1 MIRDKESKGVI
12 LLTHDPSVVE
22 ALSGNPHYSDF
33 VIETHTDISDIFS
46 ISDNLKS
53 PVLLLADFEI
63 ILKSGLQNLKRLKM
77 SKGIKSLIL
86 VADTTNSEHLL
97 NLEAGSVD
105 DVFFKPI
112 NPDLFR
118 LHIEPYGGI
127 DLSETRSLAK
137 VEPYIQRLKP
147 YIIFRSREMKQ
158 VLVNLPR
165 IAQSDQTVLIS
176 GETGTGKE
184 LVARAVHTLSPRVDG
199 TFVGVNCGAIPDSL
213 FEGELFGFEKG
224 AFTGA
229 TKTHRG
235 KIEVANG
242 GTLFLDEIGD
252 MPLTL
257 QVKLLRVL
265 EEGILYRL
273 GGEQPI
279 RVDVRI
285 IAATRRDLS
294 KAVEE
299 GLFRD
304 DLYYRL
310 NVLRIHLPPLRE
322 RKDDIPL
329 LSLYFLHRALKE
341 TGYGHPFPSLS
352 PGTIDMLQRLP
363 WKGNVRELRN
373 LLTRVAIF
381 LDERKN
387 TVLPTDILPHLDE
400 ASLREIISNGRPHTV
415 PGVFIPIGTPLRDAE
430 DILINETLRYTGGNK
445 TKASRILGIGLR
457 TLRRKTNKK

>member
-1 MIRDKESKGVI
+1 MQAGEETKRII
-12 LLTHDPSVVE
+12 LLTQDPSVTE
-22 ALSGNPHYSDF
+22 TLRGNPLYSDF
-33 VIETHTDISDIFS
+33 VLDAFSDIFDIFS
-46 ISDNLKS
+46 ISDGVMPPAILI
-53 PVLLLADFEI
+53 ADFEI
-63 ILKSGLQNLKRLKM
+63 ILKYGLQSLKRLKM

-86 VADTTNSEHLL
+86 LTETSNSEHLL
-97 NLEAGSVD
+97 NLEPGSVD
-105 DVFFKPI
+105 DIFFKPI
-112 NPDLFR
+112 NPELLR

-147 YIIFRSREMKQ
+147 FIIFRSREMKQ

-184 LVARAVHTLSPRVDG
+184 LVARAVHTLSPRVNG

-213 FEGELFGFEKG
+213 FESELFGFEKG

-229 TKTHRG
+229 TKTNRG

-252 MPLTL
+252 MPLSL

-381 LDERKN
+381 LNERID
-387 TVLPTDILPHLDE
+387 TVLPMDILPHLDE
-400 ASLREIISNGRPHTV
+400 ASLREIISNGRPHPA
-415 PGVFIPIGTPLRDAE
+415 PGVFIPIGTRLRDAE
-430 DILINETLRYTGGNK
+430 EMLINETLRYTGGNK
-445 TKASRILGIGLR
+445 TKASRMLGIGLR